1 MFETT
6 PFWTVN
12 FFLFITLGFS
22 SFYLFLNKPKKFL
35 LNNSI
40 DRSTDSDY
48 SKLCKKYGFEEIKKI
63 ETLLFNQMP
72 LPKDARIAPDK
83 SLILGEGDNWA
94 GRIELSSS
102 MEPLEASTFFTTE
115 YIKYGWSLISSTKS
129 KFTILVFA
137 SNTRTLTLEISEGG
151 PLAAKSMIVMT
162 VAPKVQN
169 PSIPDSKK

>member
-1 MFETT
+1 MKNLIQKTLFVLLVFTLIGCATT
-6 PFWTVN
+6 DN
-12 FFLFITLGFS
+12 LGD
-22 SFYLFLNKPKKFL
+22 L
-35 LNNSI
+35 
-40 DRSTDSDY
+40 
-48 SKLCKKYGFEEIKKI
+48 SKRFEEIKKI

-72 LPKDARIAPDK
+72 LSKDARIAPDK

-102 MEPLEASTFFTTE
+102 MGPLEASTFFTTE
-115 YIKYGWSLISSTKS
+115 YPKYGWSLISSTKS

-137 SNTRTLTLEISEGG
+137 SSTRTLTLEITEGG

-169 PSIPDSKK
+169 QVIPDSKK